1 MIPGVQIRNYRQKQ
15 AASTSKLRNLSPAD
29 ISLRSQQMKILIG
42 SVALAVVMGSIMT
55 HGLYGRILAS
65 QERVQQLRAEHNV
78 IATKNMQLL
87 AVRAQL
93 TSRTHVLALAEKKL
107 KLFEPEKGQVHRM

>member
-1 MIPGVQIRNYRQKQ
+1 MIPGVQIRSYRQKQ
-15 AASTSKLRNLSPAD
+15 PTSTSKLRNLPKAFF
-29 ISLRSQQMKILIG
+29 SLRSHQMKILIG
-42 SVALAVVMGSIMT
+42 GVALAVVMGSIMI

-65 QERVQQLRAEHNV
+65 QERVRQLRAEHNV

-87 AVRAQL
+87 AMRAQL
-93 TSRTHVLALAEKKL
+93 SSRAHVLALAERKL